1 MILFVGYYGFGNLG
15 DEAILSTILAQF
27 RARRPE
33 LRLVAASGDPA
44 NTTASHGVEAVA
56 WNDMAAI
63 HRAVQIADLVVI
75 GGGGLF
81 HDYWGVDPDT
91 FLTDK
96 HWGIAY
102 YAGPA
107 LLATLYRKPLML
119 YAVGVGPLC
128 SGHGVKLTRVA
139 AQAAQVITVRD
150 PGSKRVLQE
159 TGIPGDKIRVTADPA
174 FAFQPA
180 LPSSLQHAVGPDFL
194 LRRPILG
201 AAPRHWSIGVH
212 PDFLEREMASA
223 LDLFLEQTGGSVV
236 LLPFQN
242 LSGER
247 ENDRATATRIHE
259 HMRLPEKAALA
270 HGPITPDQAQCW
282 LRDCDLVLG
291 MRLHALIF
299 AATAAVPAVALS
311 YDPKIDD
318 IVQQLGLEKFSVN
331 VKDIAAPQLAERLIQ
346 ALHRG
351 EEDRTAMSLATA
363 ELRKAADENVSMA
376 FDLLD
381 APPREAV
388 LDPDSFDVL
397 ARSLFT
403 GAQFARQSREVA
415 QAAAR
420 DTARFAEDRDWLLSE
435 QKVAAQ
441 QLAQA
446 EERRQRVEEE
456 NRTLT
461 QKLAETTQQAR
472 EAGQAAERDAAR
484 FVEDR
489 DWLLSEKELL
499 GKQVAEANERVLAA
513 EDQKRALSEVIQ
525 QLREAEQAAAREAA
539 RFVED
544 RDWLLSEKDLLG
556 KQLAEATK
564 QCQAL
569 EQENLALSQRCRHAE
584 QENLALTQRC
594 QAAEQENLTLGQRL
608 VDINARRRASEEAKT
623 ALQNL
628 VDELRSKLRQAAE
641 ERQAVEASRDEYAFR
656 LRQSDEARAWVQ
668 GEIDLYNSRLRN
680 ELAVYRSQRAWKMML
695 VCRKAYTLLPRSK
708 VRIPGL
714 VPGPAL
720 RPGGRLRRVRS
731 DVSGHHK
738 LRSSDLPPLLVDV
751 AQAPRATDQAADA
764 TPSDRRTPP
773 QRDRYDVVILA
784 IIDFDFRFQ
793 RPQQIAAEFARQG
806 HRVFWISPTRFPPG
820 LLAARLRSSPAARE
834 PVGNPRAQPAARH
847 LHGRAGSRCGR
858 RPCRKRSAGSSAT
871 GPSPDTPSWRSF
883 RSGGGWP

>member
-381 APPREAV
+381 APPREASSIRTV
-388 LDPDSFDVL
+388 SMSWRAASSP
-397 ARSLFT
+397 ARSLP
-403 GAQFARQSREVA
+403 GNPGK
-415 QAAAR
+415 
-420 DTARFAEDRDWLLSE
+420 W
-435 QKVAAQ
+435 
-441 QLAQA
+441 
-446 EERRQRVEEE
+446 RR
-456 NRTLT
+456 
-461 QKLAETTQQAR
+461 
-472 EAGQAAERDAAR
+472 
-484 FVEDR
+484 
-489 DWLLSEKELL
+489 
-499 GKQVAEANERVLAA
+499 
-513 EDQKRALSEVIQ
+513 
-525 QLREAEQAAAREAA
+525 
-539 RFVED
+539 
-544 RDWLLSEKDLLG
+544 
-556 KQLAEATK
+556 
-564 QCQAL
+564 
-569 EQENLALSQRCRHAE
+569 
-584 QENLALTQRC
+584 
-594 QAAEQENLTLGQRL
+594 
-608 VDINARRRASEEAKT
+608 RRRAIPPASPKIATGCCPSKRWPLSNWPRPRNAASESRRKT
-623 ALQNL
+623 APSPKSSRKRPSRPGKPGRRRNAMPPAS
-628 VDELRSKLRQAAE
+628 SKTVTGCSPKRNSLANRWPRRTNACWRPRTRNGHSRKSSNSSGKPSRRRHAKPP
-641 ERQAVEASRDEYAFR
+641 ASSKIATGC
-656 LRQSDEARAWVQ
+656 SPKKTCSASSW
-668 GEIDLYNSRLRN
+668 
-680 ELAVYRSQRAWKMML
+680 
-695 VCRKAYTLLPRSK
+695 RKPRSS
-708 VRIPGL
+708 VR
-714 VPGPAL
+714 
-720 RPGGRLRRVRS
+720 RWS
-731 DVSGHHK
+731 
-738 LRSSDLPPLLVDV
+738 
-751 AQAPRATDQAADA
+751 
-764 TPSDRRTPP
+764 RRT
-773 QRDRYDVVILA
+773 
-784 IIDFDFRFQ
+784 
-793 RPQQIAAEFARQG
+793 
-806 HRVFWISPTRFPPG
+806 
-820 LLAARLRSSPAARE
+820 
-834 PVGNPRAQPAARH
+834 
-847 LHGRAGSRCGR
+847 
-858 RPCRKRSAGSSAT
+858 
-871 GPSPDTPSWRSF
+871 
-883 RSGGGWP
+883 WP